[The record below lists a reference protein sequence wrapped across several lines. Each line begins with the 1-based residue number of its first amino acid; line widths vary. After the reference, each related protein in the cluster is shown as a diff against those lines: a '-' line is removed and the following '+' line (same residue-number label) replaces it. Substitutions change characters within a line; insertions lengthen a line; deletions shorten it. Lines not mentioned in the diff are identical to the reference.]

1 MTIDSLQPGGNASL
15 VRIQRLNFGYGERLI
30 LKDVTLEIPRGK
42 VTAIMGASGGGKTT
56 LLRLISGQN
65 MPAQTSVYFD
75 GVDVGAQN
83 TKGLYALRRR
93 MGMLFQFGALFTDMS
108 VFENVAFPLREHTN
122 LTEDLVRDVV
132 LMKLNAVGLRGA
144 RDLMPS
150 EISGGMARRV
160 ALARAIALD
169 PELIMYD
176 EPFAG
181 LDPIALGTTA
191 RLIRQ
196 LNDALGT
203 TSVLV
208 SHDLDETFAIADH
221 VVILANGSIAE
232 QGTPE
237 HIRQSQD
244 PLVRQ
249 FVQGAFDGPVK
260 FHYPGQSLVDDFL
273 GHGQQRG
280 VSS

>member
-1 MTIDSLQPGGNASL
+1 MPDGARSL
-15 VRIQRLNFGYGERLI
+15 VQINRLNFGYGDRPI
-30 LKDVTLEIPRGK
+30 LRDVSLQIPCGK

-56 LLRLISGQN
+56 LLRLISGQS
-65 MPAQTSVYFD
+65 MPARQSVFFD

-83 TKGLYALRRR
+83 SKGLYALRRR

-122 LTEDLVRDVV
+122 LTEDLLRAVV

-150 EISGGMARRV
+150 EISGGMSRRV

-191 RLIRQ
+191 RLIRR

-203 TSVLV
+203 TTVLV

-232 QGTPE
+232 QGSPE
-237 HIRQSQD
+237 QIRQSQD
-244 PLVRQ
+244 PLVQQ
-249 FVQGAFDGPVK
+249 FVQGSFDGPVK
-260 FHYPGQSLVDDFL
+260 FHYPGNTLAQDFL
-273 GHGQQRG
+273 SEAKHGRH
-280 VSS
+280 SL

>member
-1 MTIDSLQPGGNASL
+1 MTIESSLPDGAHSL
-15 VRIQRLNFGYGERLI
+15 VQINRLSFGYGDRPI
-30 LKDVTLEIPRGK
+30 LRDVSLQIPFGK

-56 LLRLISGQN
+56 LLRLISGQSR
-65 MPAQTSVYFD
+65 PAPGEVLFD
-75 GVDVGAQN
+75 GIDVGAQN

-108 VFENVAFPLREHTN
+108 VFENVAFPLREHSR
-122 LTEDLVRDVV
+122 LTEDLLRAVV

-144 RDLMPS
+144 RDLLPS
-150 EISGGMARRV
+150 EISGGMSRRV

-191 RLIRQ
+191 RLIRR

-237 HIRQSQD
+237 QIRHSQD
-244 PLVRQ
+244 PLVQQ

-260 FHYPGQSLVDDFL
+260 FHYPGQSLAQDFL
-273 GHGQQRG
+273 SEAKHRRH
-280 VSS
+280 S